1 MPGLKTDVGL
11 EDDYSFDD
19 VDIKAP
25 KEELEEEEKEEKII
39 FDTLDDEDEE
49 ETKGKGKKKKI
60 KKRARKIK
68 EEIKHSYIPKHEIV
82 SADELE
88 KLISEQNINSEKLPL
103 IYIADPG
110 IAHLEVKVGDVIKIT
125 RKNRIIGDVIYYRKV
140 IAIWFFF
147 FNEIKTIYI

>member
-49 ETKGKGKKKKI
+49 ETKGKGKKKKV

-88 KLISEQNINSEKLPL
+88 KLISEQNINPEKLPL

>member
-140 IAIWFFF
+140 IAI
-147 FNEIKTIYI
+147 